1 MNSNQYRSLESL
13 REITWLTEQGVQKE
27 QINPPMQS
35 WLLEKGLLT
44 KRLRSLCG
52 AHFRL
57 EVLHGPGA
65 DWDFG
70 YVDRDDADVPGL
82 LAALV
87 EALGDDR
94 VDLADLGRASGLL
107 RYHAARDGQLLFE
120 ATPDAFD
127 RFRLDATRFWCDVAP
142 MLKRGYAEVLEALSP

>member
-1 MNSNQYRSLESL
+1 MPRPDATPALDAAAAVARSTSGLKLLVLFGSRARGDNES
-13 REITWLTEQGVQKE
+13 
-27 QINPPMQS
+27 
-35 WLLEKGLLT
+35 
-44 KRLRSLCG
+44 
-52 AHFRL
+52 
-57 EVLHGPGA
+57 GA

-70 YVDRDDADVPGL
+70 YLARDEADVPGL

-142 MLKRGYAEVLEALSP
+142 MLERGYAEVLEALSP